1 MLPCR
6 ARRRSDVGITD
17 DIRVFVCS
25 IDVHQVII
33 LVGRK
38 SFEESQADLIRGCE
52 GSDVKNPV
60 LYSGLN
66 QHPVE
71 GVVVDK
77 AEVEC
82 GASPEVR

>member
-1 MLPCR
+1 MPCR
-6 ARRRSDVGITD
+6 AGRRSDVGVTD

-25 IDVHQVII
+25 VDVHHFII
-33 LVGRK
+33 LVERNG
-38 SFEESQADLIRGCE
+38 FEEGQVDLSRGCE
-52 GSDVKNPV
+52 GSDVENPV

-77 AEVEC
+77 AEVE
-82 GASPEVR
+82 GGGSPEVR